1 MTVCPECHGS
11 QLVGHPA
18 GWLAWQ
24 HTTTCTLGHAE
35 DTTRHAD
42 YQRAQYTPTTRPAT
56 VTERTLL
63 EALGH
68 TPPAELT
75 TTVER
80 LTRDGAVI
88 RRTWPQLA
96 TSPPAA

>member
-1 MTVCPECHGS
+1 MN
-11 QLVGHPA
+11 
-18 GWLAWQ
+18 
-24 HTTTCTLGHAE
+24 
-35 DTTRHAD
+35 AD
-42 YQRAQYTPTTRPAT
+42 R
-56 VTERTLL
+56 ERTLL